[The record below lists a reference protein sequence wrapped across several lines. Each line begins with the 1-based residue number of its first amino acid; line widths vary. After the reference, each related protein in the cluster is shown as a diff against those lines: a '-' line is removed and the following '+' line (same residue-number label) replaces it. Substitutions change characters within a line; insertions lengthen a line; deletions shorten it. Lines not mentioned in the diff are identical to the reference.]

1 VSGGSLGRRGLSCQT
16 QSNPLILND
25 ALGVMALSGMDVCQ
39 LMGGSSDGFGFAVFE
54 DGLGSG
60 KHGCG

>member
-1 VSGGSLGRRGLSCQT
+1 MSGRSLGRRGLSCQI

-54 DGLGSG
+54 DGLGSRE
-60 KHGCG
+60 HGCG